1 MPYLNSRWGSP
12 WQAPDRLLYLPRTCH
27 HHPVAIDSSLKTGQQ
42 RKPPNP
48 STDGRRRWPFP
59 DLNPGDWFTF
69 DVASIG
75 SVRSCAQFQA
85 KKHGQSFTVGK
96 EPGSASR
103 CVCIRLITPGH
114 HGQDRHLS
122 SPRR

>member
-1 MPYLNSRWGSP
+1 M
-12 WQAPDRLLYLPRTCH
+12 
-27 HHPVAIDSSLKTGQQ
+27 AIDSSLKTGQQ
-42 RKPPNP
+42 RKLPRNTP
-48 STDGRRRWPFP
+48 DRRRRWPFP

-69 DVASIG
+69 YVDCIG

-103 CVCIRLITPGH
+103 CVCIRLT
-114 HGQDRHLS
+114 
-122 SPRR
+122 